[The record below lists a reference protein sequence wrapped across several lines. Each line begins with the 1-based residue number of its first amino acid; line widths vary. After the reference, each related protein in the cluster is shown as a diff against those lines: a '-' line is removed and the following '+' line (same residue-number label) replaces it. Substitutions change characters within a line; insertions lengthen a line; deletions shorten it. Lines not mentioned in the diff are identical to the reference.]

1 MSYSTMEAALQV
13 QLEAL
18 PELKGRTTRDDASIL
33 NKGHPHAAILAY
45 NSLLESAI
53 AFDGEYQSEW
63 SIDIRVY
70 ARYQNDG
77 QVRASM
83 RDLRDAI
90 LNRIRA
96 HRTLDRTSGCLD
108 CQVVSGRRDA
118 EQVEIGAVKYYREII
133 SVRVTEI
140 STVPSEE

>member
-1 MSYSTMEAALQV
+1 MSYSTLQAALQA

-18 PELKGRTTRDDASIL
+18 PELKGRTTLDDATIL

-45 NSLLESAI
+45 SSFTEAAI
-53 AFDGEYQSEW
+53 AFDSEFQSEW
-63 SIDIRVY
+63 VVDIRLY

-90 LNRIRA
+90 IDRIRA
-96 HRTLDRTSGCLD
+96 HRTLGNTAGCLD
-108 CQVVSGRRDA
+108 CQVTSGRRDA
-118 EQVEIGAVKYYREII
+118 EQVEVGAVKYYREII
-133 SVRVTEI
+133 SVRMTEI
-140 STVPSEE
+140 SSVPSED